1 MGDQL
6 DLPTTADKLN
16 AYHKLRA
23 NEQSEEVDSGV
34 SVTLEKIG
42 VS

>member
-23 NEQSEEVDSGV
+23 NGRSEVDGGV
-34 SVTLEKIG
+34 PVTPEKYA
-42 VS
+42 